1 MSATRPHANPRM
13 PAAQQPAPSAPP
25 PEPQLPLHFRSALA
39 LAHAIR
45 TGETDSRTLTR
56 LFLDRIERGSGLRAF
71 THVAEERAEAL
82 AEAADR
88 LLGAGI
94 VLGPLHG
101 VPVAVKDSLAW
112 EGTPLAGGSRA
123 RADCISDHTSAVV
136 RRLIASG
143 MVVLGKTSMTE
154 FAFGLSGQ
162 NPTCGTARNPWDA
175 LHDRA
180 PGGSSSGAGVA
191 VAAGLAPI
199 AIGGDTGGSVR
210 APALMNHLVGYK
222 PSSGLISRAGCLPL
236 SPTLDVLGPIA
247 RTVEDAR
254 IMTAVLTG
262 PDFDDPLTL
271 TPQPSSMPSGTRSLA
286 VLAEEAWPVPM
297 HPEAVEHWRRA
308 LERVAGSGWALQTW
322 SPPTILDFDGLGR
335 DNSTILSHEACQRYG
350 ALAQDETTPLWSVIR
365 ARIRAGADVSK
376 ADYAAALERREGV
389 GARFA
394 REMASVAGLLMPGSD
409 QSARTLDPEDERHAG
424 LGAFLRPANFLGAA
438 AVALPT
444 SRDPDGMPLGL
455 QLLTPHGRDSSLLGV
470 AAGLER
476 ALGAGRPVPDLG
488 PWGLT

>member
-1 MSATRPHANPRM
+1 M
-13 PAAQQPAPSAPP
+13 PAAQQPAPPAAP
-25 PEPQLPLHFRSALA
+25 PEPELPLHFRSALA
-39 LAHAIR
+39 LADAIR
-45 TGETDSRTLTR
+45 TGETDSRALTR
-56 LFLDRIERGSGLRAF
+56 LFLDRIERGSGLGTF
-71 THVAEERAEAL
+71 THVAVERAEAL
-82 AEAADR
+82 AEASDR

-94 VLGPLHG
+94 ELGPLHG

-112 EGTPLAGGSRA
+112 EGTPLGGGSLA
-123 RADCISDHTSAVV
+123 RAHCISDHTSAVV

-143 MVVLGKTSMTE
+143 MVVLGKTAMTE

-175 LHDRA
+175 LNDRA
-180 PGGSSSGAGVA
+180 PGGSSSGSGVA

-222 PSSGLISRAGCLPL
+222 PSSGLLSRAGCLPL

-254 IMTAVLTG
+254 IMTAVLSG
-262 PDFDDPLTL
+262 PDSGDPVTL
-271 TPQPSSMPSGTRSLA
+271 TPQPTSTPPGTRTLA

-297 HPEAVEHWRRA
+297 HPEAAEHWRRA
-308 LERVAGSGWALQTW
+308 LERVAGAGWTMETW
-322 SPPTILDFDGLGR
+322 SPPPILDFDRLGR
-335 DNSTILSHEACQRYG
+335 DNSTALGHEAHQRYG
-350 ALAQDETTPLWSVIR
+350 ALARDETTPLWSVIR
-365 ARIRAGADVSK
+365 ARIRAGADVGD
-376 ADYAAALERREGV
+376 ADYAAALERRKAVGV
-389 GARFA
+389 RFA

-438 AVALPT
+438 AIALPT
-444 SRDPDGMPLGL
+444 SRDSGGMPLGL
-455 QLLTPHGRDSSLLGV
+455 QLLAPHGCDTSLLSV
-470 AAGLER
+470 AAELER
-476 ALGAGRPVPDLG
+476 ALGAGRPVPDLAA
-488 PWGLT
+488 WGLP

>member
-1 MSATRPHANPRM
+1 MVRELET
-13 PAAQQPAPSAPP
+13 
-25 PEPQLPLHFRSALA
+25 PLHFQSARRLA
-39 LAHAIR
+39 RALRA
-45 TGETDSRTLTR
+45 GETDSRALTR
-56 LFLDRIERGSGLRAF
+56 LFLDRIERGSELGAF
-71 THVAEERAEAL
+71 THVAAERALAL

-88 LLGAGI
+88 LLAAGI
-94 VLGPLHG
+94 VLGPFHG

-112 EGTPLAGGSRA
+112 AGTPLSGGSRA
-123 RADCISDHTSAVV
+123 RSHCISDHTSAVV

-175 LHDRA
+175 LNDRA
-180 PGGSSSGAGVA
+180 PGGSSSGSGVA

-210 APALMNHLVGYK
+210 APALMNHLVGCK

-236 SPTLDVLGPIA
+236 SPTLDVLGPVA

-254 IMTAVLTG
+254 TMTAVLAG
-262 PDFDDPLTL
+262 PDFDDPVTL
-271 TPQPSSMPSGTRSLA
+271 TPPPPPRPAGSRELA
-286 VLAEEAWPVPM
+286 VLSEEAWPVPM
-297 HPEAVEHWRRA
+297 QPEAAGHWRTA
-308 LERVAGSGWALQTW
+308 LDRISRSGWSLETW
-322 SPPTILDFDGLGR
+322 SPPAILDFGRLGR
-335 DNSTILSHEACQRYG
+335 DNSTVLGHEAFKRYG
-350 ALAQDETTPLWSVIR
+350 VLALDESTPLWSVIR
-365 ARIRAGADVSK
+365 QRIQVGGHVGKPA
-376 ADYAAALERREGV
+376 YEAALKRRRAV
-389 GARFA
+389 RMCFA
-394 REMASVAGLLMPGSD
+394 EQMGSVAGLLMPGSD
-409 QSARTLDPEDERHAG
+409 QSARVLDPEDERHAG

-438 AVALPT
+438 AIALPT
-444 SRDPDGMPLGL
+444 SRDADGMPLGL
-455 QLLTPHGRDSSLLGV
+455 QLLTPHGTDASLLAV

>member
-1 MSATRPHANPRM
+1 MVTE
-13 PAAQQPAPSAPP
+13 
-25 PEPQLPLHFRSALA
+25 PETPLHYRSARGLA
-39 LAHAIR
+39 RAIR
-45 TGETDSRTLTR
+45 TGETDSHALTR
-56 LFLDRIERGSGLRAF
+56 LFLDRIERGSALRAF
-71 THVAEERAEAL
+71 THVAAERAEAL

-88 LLGAGI
+88 LLAAGI

-112 EGTPLAGGSRA
+112 AGTPQSGGSLA
-123 RADCISDHTSAVV
+123 RADCVSDHTSAVV

-143 MVVLGKTSMTE
+143 MVMLGKTSMTE

-162 NPTCGTARNPWDA
+162 NPTCGTARNPWDP

-180 PGGSSSGAGVA
+180 PGGSSSGSGVA

-254 IMTAVLTG
+254 IMTALLTG
-262 PDFDDPLTL
+262 PDFDDPVTL
-271 TPQPSSMPSGTRSLA
+271 TAQQASMPSGTRTLA

-297 HPEAVEHWRRA
+297 HPEAMEHWRLA
-308 LERVAGSGWALQTW
+308 LERVAGSGWTLETW

-335 DNSTILSHEACQRYG
+335 DNSTILAHEAYQRYG
-350 ALAQDETTPLWSVIR
+350 RLARDETAPLWSVIR
-365 ARIRAGADVSK
+365 SRIRAGADVGS
-376 ADYAAALERREGV
+376 AAYAAALERRTRV
-389 GARFA
+389 GACFA

-409 QSARTLDPEDERHAG
+409 HSARILDPEDERHAG

-444 SRDPDGMPLGL
+444 SRDSDGMPLGL
-455 QLLTPHGRDSSLLGV
+455 QLLAPHGRDASLLAV
-470 AAGLER
+470 AAELEG
-476 ALGAGRPVPDLG
+476 ALGAGRPIPDPGRWRLM
-488 PWGLT
+488 